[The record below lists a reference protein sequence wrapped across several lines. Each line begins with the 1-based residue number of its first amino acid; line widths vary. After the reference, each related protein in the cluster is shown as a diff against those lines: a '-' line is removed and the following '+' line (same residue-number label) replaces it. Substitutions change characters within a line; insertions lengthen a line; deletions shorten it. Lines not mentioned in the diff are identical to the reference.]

1 MAVSPTGPE
10 FYRISQQG
18 EELISH
24 GTAQFPIAF
33 YSDDLEKMSIA
44 WHWHDEMEA
53 FCVES
58 GEITFFAGNEK
69 YDLHEGQAVFVNSN
83 VLHAGRDVRGKS
95 CRYHSMV
102 FHPRLVGGSLE
113 SVYWEKYL
121 VPIIKK
127 GPKSLVFDGRK
138 PWHKNAREV
147 IESAWKEGTSDAP
160 GYEFRVRNALS
171 ELIFLIYKN
180 HPVALLKTSP
190 KNTRDS
196 ERIRQMLQFIS
207 ENYAE
212 PLTIQDIAD
221 SALISESEC
230 LRCFRSTVGRPP
242 IQYLKK
248 YRILKASEMLAGT
261 EEKIGDIAAACGFTD
276 PSYFNRAFKAE
287 KGITPKEFR
296 SGRGL

>member
-1 MAVSPTGPE
+1 MAVSPTGQE

-18 EELISH
+18 QELISH

-33 YSDDLEKMSIA
+33 YNDDLKKMSIA

-102 FHPRLVGGSLE
+102 FHPRLVGGGLE
-113 SVYWEKYL
+113 SVYWEKYID
-121 VPIIKK
+121 PIIKK
-127 GPKSLVFDGRK
+127 GPKSLVFDDRK
-138 PWHKNAREV
+138 PWHKEAREA
-147 IESAWKEGTSDAP
+147 IETAWKEGMSDAP

-190 KNTRDS
+190 KNMRDS

-212 PLTIQDIAD
+212 PLTMQDIAD

-230 LRCFRSTVGRPP
+230 LRCFRSTIGRSP

-248 YRILKASEMLAGT
+248 YRILKASELLTST
-261 EEKIGDIAAACGFTD
+261 EEKIGDVAADCGFAD

-296 SGRGL
+296 SGCGS